1 MNDTTY
7 TFVETVRD
15 RKSVASSARR
25 KVNGSKS
32 KKCTLPSDNLTAAQ
46 KKKLN
51 GAVKNYCVNHPMS
64 WSEFKSM
71 PLDLQQEHLDY
82 IQSRFEVGVNT
93 ISRAVFG
100 MGDGT
105 LAAHARR
112 FGLKTEPRK
121 GLAPPKAE
129 EALSMWANG
138 EDDRWP
144 EVEDALCTTEGDPEP
159 TPEGDP
165 EPTPDSDKTNES
177 TPPTFALN
185 VLRELS
191 MILDGSAEQISETL
205 FAYLAGRNAT
215 VEVTIKFHN

>member
-15 RKSVASSARR
+15 RKAMASGARH

-51 GAVKNYCVNHPMS
+51 GAVKNYCINHPMS

-100 MGDGT
+100 MGDCT
-105 LAAHARR
+105 LAAHAKR
-112 FGLKTEPRK
+112 FGLKTVTRK
-121 GLAPPKAE
+121 GFVLPKVE

-144 EVEDALCTTEGDPEP
+144 EMEVAVSNAEPETVKNP
-159 TPEGDP
+159 ETPEADNRP
-165 EPTPDSDKTNES
+165 VSEP
-177 TPPTFALN
+177 ALN

-191 MILDGSAEQISETL
+191 MILDGIAAQISETL
-205 FAYLAGRNAT
+205 FAYLAGRRAT